1 MKSDFRMSD
10 VLRCI
15 LLNTPKGPN
24 LACPK
29 ECFTRSN
36 PLRNSTFWK
45 ETLANR
51 GNRVTLTWWDG
62 LQLGGLASA
71 RVRRGRRAWE
81 IDRLFLAQEP
91 SLSSANWDGQHLVPS
106 TLALDRL
113 ERMGEAVGGLGAE
126 RLFLRLSSNSPIY
139 LLAQRAGFFPYFEET
154 LLEAPASRS
163 LGPMLTVSSDW
174 RELLPEDYQG
184 LFQLYCAATPQA
196 VRSAAGLTFDQ
207 WRDAQESW
215 GRRRDWVAK
224 NNGRVVGWLGF
235 SEFHGV
241 TGVEALANPDEVGMW
256 EALVAGAQTQ
266 TGTQRW
272 LVPDYHEEVASQL
285 LRRQYHEVARYS
297 VMIKTVAVPV
307 ASQGMATVEA

>member
-1 MKSDFRMSD
+1 MMSAFRMSD
-10 VLRCI
+10 VLRCL

-36 PLRNSTFWK
+36 PLRNATLWK

-51 GNRVTLTWWDG
+51 GDRVTLSWWDG
-62 LQLGGLASA
+62 LQLGGLVSA

-81 IDRLFLAQEP
+81 IDRLFMTQDH
-91 SLSSANWDGQHLVPS
+91 SRSSANGDGQYLVPS
-106 TLALDRL
+106 TVALDMF
-113 ERMGEAVGGLGAE
+113 ERIGEAVGGLGGE
-126 RLFLRLSSNSPIY
+126 RLFLRLSTESPIY
-139 LLAQRAGFFPYFEET
+139 LLARRAGFFPYFEET
-154 LLEAPASRS
+154 LLEGSASGS
-163 LGPMLTVSSDW
+163 LGTMLTVPSEW

-196 VRSAAGLTFDQ
+196 VRAAAGMTFDQ

-224 NNGRVVGWLGF
+224 NGGRVVGWLGF
-235 SEFHGV
+235 SEVHGV
-241 TGVEALANPDEVGMW
+241 TGVEALASPDEAGMW
-256 EALVAGAQTQ
+256 EALVACALTQ
-266 TGTQRW
+266 TGAQRW

-297 VMIKTVAVPV
+297 MMIKTVAVPV